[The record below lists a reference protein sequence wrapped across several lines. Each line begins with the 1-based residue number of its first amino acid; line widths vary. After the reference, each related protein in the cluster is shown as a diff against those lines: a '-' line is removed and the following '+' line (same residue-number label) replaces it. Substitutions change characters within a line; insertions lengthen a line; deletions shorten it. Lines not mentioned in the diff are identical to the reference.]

1 MLSLRFIREHPDLV
15 KKGIARK
22 HEEAPIDDIVRLDE
36 ERRRVLQQV
45 ETLRARRNEVSQ
57 AISRMPKKPPELI
70 NEMRHIGDEIKKL
83 DSQVG
88 AIETELQRC
97 LLLVPNMPHNSVP
110 EGASDEG
117 NTEIRRWG
125 QPRAFE
131 FAPSTHW
138 DIAERLGIA
147 DFERGVKV
155 SGSRFF
161 FLRGLG
167 ARLERAL
174 ISWMLDLHTQEHGYL
189 EIAAPFLVRRESMV
203 GTGQLPK
210 FEEESY
216 HCDTDDLFLIPTGEV
231 PVTNIHRDEILE
243 ASRLPVKYVCH
254 TACFRREAGAA
265 GSDTRGMIR
274 VHQFN
279 KVELVKFVEP
289 TTSYQELDKLMADA
303 CSVLER
309 LELPYRI
316 VQICTGDLGF
326 TAAMKFDPEVWMAAQ
341 KRFVEISSCSNFEDF
356 QARRANIRYRPAP
369 TSRPEFVH
377 TLNGSALAIGR
388 TVAAV
393 LESYQN
399 ADGSVT
405 VPEVLRSYIG
415 ADVIRGPL

>member
-70 NEMRHIGDEIKKL
+70 NEMRHIGDEIKYL

-341 KRFVEISSCSNFEDF
+341 NRFVEISSCSNFEDF